1 MLIDS
6 SPATSMVET
15 MDFDDLIRE
24 DRIVQGNHREELR
37 ESAEQILSA
46 SIDESQEREPRL
58 DEEIAKE
65 LSSDSFQL
73 IGEGLA
79 RYVYSLPSSWVGSQS
94 VEFVVKLP
102 RRRIEDKDKFDGLV
116 QNTREVET
124 SREIFQEQLYG
135 EVVQSIFCPVVDY
148 DEQSSSP
155 RWVVMPKGDRLNT
168 SKGWEEKQRLE
179 KRLMENGYYTD
190 PSVDSTLEF
199 DDGEYRFVDL
209 GMGLNET
216 DQDVDDVRWKHL
228 DC

>member
-1 MLIDS
+1 
-6 SPATSMVET
+6 
-15 MDFDDLIRE
+15 MDFENLIE
-24 DRIVQGNHREELR
+24 QDRIVQEDHRAKLCEF
-37 ESAEQILSA
+37 AERILSA
-46 SIDESQEREPRL
+46 TIDESQEREPRL

-73 IGEGLA
+73 IGDGLA
-79 RYVYSLPSSWVGSQS
+79 RYVYSLPSSWVVNQS
-94 VEFVVKLP
+94 GEFVVKLA
-102 RRRIEDKDKFDGLV
+102 RKGINDKDKFDGLV
-116 QNTREVET
+116 QNKREVET

-135 EVVQSIFCPVVDY
+135 EVVQSIFCPVVDF
-148 DEQSSSP
+148 DERSSSP
-155 RWVVMPKGDRLNT
+155 RWVVMPKGDRLKT

-179 KRLMENGYYTD
+179 KRLMENGYYAD